1 MSVNSV
7 NGISQMQNAQGVSFG
22 SSNQDDGSGLDIG
35 KLLIGGVAVAVAAG
49 VGIAGYKSG
58 QKLSAFKNDDG
69 VLTTVWNGI
78 KSWFG
83 KNGDD
88 VAQVAKKYVDLDN
101 VDSLTNSE
109 KIAKAQEV
117 LDATKNNLN
126 VSNKKAL
133 KHMKNIED
141 ITNSLLKK
149 GENGK
154 LTEEFIDK
162 IDDTLFAK
170 INGTKGLEG
179 AFELTEAGQLKIN
192 DTEGLN
198 KIKYYFS
205 KGNEHNIINLNSYPL
220 QENSEISIENL
231 SKLFNDKKN
240 YYSNKYNTT
249 LYNLKFMDTWNNR
262 LTVDDAQRLFDSDFI
277 KNTINQKAD
286 FKQMAESVYY
296 KEHKDLLKARAKDAG
311 LDDNFA
317 NNLFNKPS
325 SQSTTSVEGGH
336 AYRLTSNSLQDFPPA
351 PRRSAPTLPARQP
364 LSSSSTRSAVISSN
378 TSINEQLSN
387 LTDLELHTMSTF

>member
-1 MSVNSV
+1 MKLEYDQCFYKYIEQKTKELFMSINSV

-35 KLLIGGVAVAVAAG
+35 KLLVGGVAVAIAAG

-58 QKLSAFKNDDG
+58 QKLSAFKSDDG
-69 VLTTVWNGI
+69 VLTTAWNGI

-126 VSNKKAL
+126 VSNEKAL

-141 ITNSLLKK
+141 ITNSLFKK

-154 LTEEFIDK
+154 LTEDFIDK

-179 AFELTEAGQLKIN
+179 AFELTEAGKLKIN
-192 DTEGLN
+192 GPEGLN
-198 KIKYYFS
+198 KIKAYFS
-205 KGNEHNIINLNSYPL
+205 KDKNGIIDLSSYTL
-220 QENSEISIENL
+220 KENSEISIENL
-231 SKLFNDKKN
+231 SKLFTNKQN
-240 YYSNKYNTT
+240 YYSNKYDTT
-249 LYNLKFMDTWNNR
+249 LYHLKIMNTWNNR
-262 LTVDDAQRLFDSDFI
+262 LTVNDAQILFNSDFI

-286 FKQMAESVYY
+286 FKQMAQSVYY
-296 KEHKDLLKARAKDAG
+296 NNKEHQALLMTRAKKAG

-325 SQSTTSVEGGH
+325 SQSTTSVEGG
-336 AYRLTSNSLQDFPPA
+336 ARL
-351 PRRSAPTLPARQP
+351 
-364 LSSSSTRSAVISSN
+364 
-378 TSINEQLSN
+378 
-387 LTDLELHTMSTF
+387 

>member
-1 MSVNSV
+1 MKLEYDQCFYKYIEQKTKELFMSINSV

-35 KLLIGGVAVAVAAG
+35 KLLVGGVAVAVAAG

-58 QKLSAFKNDDG
+58 KTSALTKEGDG
-69 VLTTVWNGI
+69 VLATFWNGI

-141 ITNSLLKK
+141 ITNSLFKK

-154 LTEEFIDK
+154 LTEDFIDK

-179 AFELTEAGQLKIN
+179 AFELAQDGQSLI
-192 DTEGLN
+192 
-198 KIKYYFS
+198 IKDADKFNAYFS
-205 KGNEHNIINLNSYPL
+205 KRTNGWSADKDYIIELDSL
-220 QENSEISIENL
+220 QELFQDTYKYYTDKQMNIANNFNKVNRNRVLCSAEANEIL
-231 SKLFNDKKN
+231 
-240 YYSNKYNTT
+240 NTS
-249 LYNLKFMDTWNNR
+249 W
-262 LTVDDAQRLFDSDFI
+262 I
-277 KNTINQKAD
+277 KETINKKAD
-286 FKQMAESVYY
+286 SK
-296 KEHKDLLKARAKDAG
+296 
-311 LDDNFA
+311 
-317 NNLFNKPS
+317 
-325 SQSTTSVEGGH
+325 
-336 AYRLTSNSLQDFPPA
+336 
-351 PRRSAPTLPARQP
+351 
-364 LSSSSTRSAVISSN
+364 
-378 TSINEQLSN
+378 
-387 LTDLELHTMSTF
+387 

>member
-35 KLLIGGVAVAVAAG
+35 KLLVGGVVVAAVAG

-58 QKLSAFKNDDG
+58 KTLKEGDG

-126 VSNKKAL
+126 VSNEKAL

-141 ITNSLLKK
+141 ITNSLFKK

-154 LTEEFIDK
+154 LTEDFIDK

-179 AFELTEAGQLKIN
+179 TFELAQDGKSLIIKDADKFNAYFGKRINGWSTYTNNTIELNSLPKLFQDTSEYYTKKQTIIANKLNLVNSNSVLCTEEA
-192 DTEGLN
+192 N
-198 KIKYYFS
+198 KI
-205 KGNEHNIINLNSYPL
+205 LNMSP
-220 QENSEISIENL
+220 EI
-231 SKLFNDKKN
+231 K
-240 YYSNKYNTT
+240 
-249 LYNLKFMDTWNNR
+249 
-262 LTVDDAQRLFDSDFI
+262 A
-277 KNTINQKAD
+277 TINKEAD
-286 FKQMAESVYY
+286 FKQMAELEYY
-296 KEHKDLLKARAKDAG
+296 KEHQNLLIARARKAG
-311 LDDNFA
+311 FGEDEIKK
-317 NNLFNKPS
+317 LFPS
-325 SQSTTSVEGGH
+325 GGG
-336 AYRLTSNSLQDFPPA
+336 
-351 PRRSAPTLPARQP
+351 RS
-364 LSSSSTRSAVISSN
+364 
-378 TSINEQLSN
+378 
-387 LTDLELHTMSTF
+387 